1 MFKVL
6 SGEKKRRVISPATI
20 TASVAAHLLLVA
32 GFVYASSAEPKR
44 VEVLGP
50 DLILPELVEEQ
61 KKETPPPP
69 IEQQPTPPPPANQPV
84 QAPVPGETL
93 EIPQVTDV
101 PDVLPPPD
109 AAQPPVNL
117 DDYSGQGRP
126 GDYIGPPPAE
136 PTPPT
141 GEPAPPA
148 GPVED
153 YIPDESM
160 VEVRPELD
168 RNGLSRALERH
179 YPSILRDSRVS
190 GRVVIEVIV
199 DENGRPRP
207 GSARVVDASHP
218 AFGEAA
224 LRAVDRF
231 RFRPARMGGTAVPVR
246 VTIPIQ
252 WTVPN

>member
-32 GFVYASSAEPKR
+32 GFVYAASAEPER
-44 VEVLGP
+44 VRPVEP
-50 DLILPELVEEQ
+50 DTILRYVELEP
-61 KKETPPPP
+61 KAPPPPP
-69 IEQQPTPPPPANQPV
+69 IDEPTPPPPADEPV
-84 QAPVPGETL
+84 KAPVPGETL

-101 PDVLPPPD
+101 PKVLPPPNPTERPID
-109 AAQPPVNL
+109 LTQHT
-117 DDYSGQGRP
+117 GQGRP
-126 GDYIGPPPAE
+126 GDYIGPRNDDPK
-136 PTPPT
+136 PPT
-141 GEPAPPA
+141 GDPEPPA
-148 GPVED
+148 GPPAD
-153 YIPDESM
+153 YIPREED

-179 YPSILRDSRVS
+179 YPAILRDSRVS

-207 GSARVVDASHP
+207 GSARVVEASHP